1 MKILHIDTATEWR
14 GGQNQIVLTAVG
26 QRARGHQVE
35 VFANPDGPLAVRG
48 RAAGLSVPERSVGR
62 GDFSLKTLGSVRGAV
77 RSFAPDVL
85 HIHESHGLMAALL
98 AVRGMEPRPR
108 MIASRRVDFPLKA
121 MSRFKYGRMDKV
133 LAVSNAVCD
142 VLIHGG
148 LPAEK
153 VLLVHEG
160 VNDRPPVPGGRKLLA
175 ALGVPE
181 GAPVVGNVAQLV
193 DHKDHATL
201 IRAAAQVLKVLPDCR
216 FVICGDGPLK
226 ASLMGLAGS
235 LGIGEQILFA
245 GFRPDLD
252 ALIPAFDIFC
262 LSSHLEGLGTSV
274 LDAMCFSRPVVA
286 TRAGGIPDAVLDG
299 QTGRLV
305 APRDHQALADAL
317 LETLASDALKRR
329 YGLVG
334 RARFLRHLTSDAMVD
349 ATLAAY
355 A

>member
-26 QRARGHQVE
+26 QKVLGHQVE
-35 VFANPDGPLAVRG
+35 VFANTHGQLAVRG

-62 GDFSLKTLGSVRGAV
+62 GDFSLKTLGGVRAAL
-77 RSFAPDVL
+77 RTFSPDVI
-85 HIHESHGLMAALL
+85 HIHESHGLMAAIL
-98 AVRGMEPRPR
+98 AVRGMKPRPR

-121 MSRFKYGRMDKV
+121 TSRFKYRRMDKV

-148 LPAEK
+148 LPSEK

-160 VNDRPPVPGGRKLLA
+160 VNDRPPIPGGRALFA
-175 ALGVPE
+175 ALGIPG

-201 IRAAAQVLKVLPDCR
+201 IRAAALVLKVRPTCH

-226 ASLMGLAGS
+226 ASLMDLASS
-235 LGIGEQILFA
+235 LSIGAQIVFA

-252 ALIPAFDIFC
+252 ALIPVFDIFC
-262 LSSHLEGLGTSV
+262 LSSHLEGLGTSI

-286 TRAGGIPDAVLDG
+286 TRAGGIPDAVVDG

-305 APRDHQALADAL
+305 ATRDPSALADAL
-317 LETLASDALKRR
+317 LETLRSEAMLRQ
-329 YGLVG
+329 YGLAG
-334 RARFLRHLTSDAMVD
+334 RARFLRHLTSDAMVA